1 MSASRQL
8 RRSVG
13 KQSNNLKMELAEN
26 AICAAVGQVLVRHYP
41 GWKWY
46 VECKNESGVV
56 SVRNL
61 TLNGDY
67 GFIVHLNRLEHDID
81 LKLVRDLAGELLE
94 RYGQRAAAR
103 PQVVEVDRDIKGNAI
118 GDTHGAA

>member
-8 RRSVG
+8 RRSVEKG
-13 KQSNNLKMELAEN
+13 ERNLKMELAEN
-26 AICAAVGQVLVRHYP
+26 EICSAVGKVLVKHYP

-46 VECKNESGVV
+46 VECKHETGVV

-67 GFIVHLNRLEHDID
+67 GFIVHLA
-81 LKLVRDLAGELLE
+81 KLVNDVEMNLVRNLAGELLE
-94 RYGQRAAAR
+94 RYGQRAMAR
-103 PQVVEVDRDIKGNAI
+103 PEVVEVDRDIKGNAI